1 MSVFG
6 ISKLSLTL
14 IKGKIFATTTMYLRL
29 LPLKLWK
36 EQKGKPNR
44 KKAYFLSSWVTFC
57 VWKFITVILTW
68 KEFFLLI
75 SSTIMSEALDVRYKF
90 LNTEKSNLP
99 SRLIPAAIHF
109 FKRQYWHRLR
119 LILRILHCWFFVQ
132 GRYWIFCWI
141 DLRKKPWKYKVKQ
154 WIKGCVSYKM
164 EHRKAARLGSSVF
177 R

>member
-1 MSVFG
+1 MKGAEGKAKQEESLLP
-6 ISKLSLTL
+6 IKLSDLL
-14 IKGKIFATTTMYLRL
+14 CMKIHNCNSHMKRI
-29 LPLKLWK
+29 
-36 EQKGKPNR
+36 
-44 KKAYFLSSWVTFC
+44 FLVDFEYNHEWSFGC
-57 VWKFITVILTW
+57 KIQIL
-68 KEFFLLI
+68 EY
-75 SSTIMSEALDVRYKF
+75 R
-90 LNTEKSNLP
+90 EKSNLP

-164 EHRKAARLGSSVF
+164 EHRKAARLGCSVF